1 MLLFAAGEMTGKVND
16 QRTPVQ
22 TPSPCTKP
30 NVMMALKPCER
41 MQGYGSLGDQSKK
54 LMSRRFFT
62 ISLLPAQ
69 LAALAGCPPPSA
81 STSCAPP
88 PSCHCPCPV

>member
-30 NVMMALKPCER
+30 NVMMALKPCES
-41 MQGYGSLGDQSKK
+41 MQGYGSLGDQSKN
-54 LMSRRFFT
+54 
-62 ISLLPAQ
+62 
-69 LAALAGCPPPSA
+69 
-81 STSCAPP
+81 
-88 PSCHCPCPV
+88 